1 MSAENVEVFRRA
13 FEALQL
19 GDNAEVERL
28 LKARIAP
35 EFIFHP
41 LYLDRTYRG
50 YEGMWELWSDLAEFW
65 EEYRFEVERI
75 DDLGDHILVHAHVS
89 GRGPGSGVPIDD
101 RLAMLLAFRGEQAIW
116 GRTFRSEREAREAA
130 DAPDGR

>member
-1 MSAENVEVFRRA
+1 MSAESVEIFRRA

-19 GDNAEVERL
+19 GDAAEVERL
-28 LKARIAP
+28 LKPRVGP

-41 LYLDRTYRG
+41 LYLDRAYRG
-50 YEGMWELWSDLAEFW
+50 YEGMWKLWSDLDEFW

-75 DDLGDHILVHAHVS
+75 DDLGDHILVHAHVT
-89 GRGPGSGVPIDD
+89 GRGPGSGVPIED
-101 RLAMLLAFRGEQAIW
+101 RLAVLFAFRGEQVIS

-130 DAPDGR
+130 GVRT